1 MATCGAFHTLVVAE
15 TGELFAWGAGL
26 DFQLGLHDD
35 DNRLLP
41 AQVDPEAFE
50 QARVL
55 MAAGGG
61 AFSAAVTEGGGLFTF
76 GEGGP
81 WLGHGHDA
89 PDFSSPQKSPA
100 RVRAELFNGDKV
112 VMTSCGTLHQA
123 AVTEVGQVYC
133 WGQGGP
139 RLGEHLFL
147 SCLLFTVSHD
157 TRHLAYQNPRAGVG
171 DADSRPVPVRLA
183 PDFFHGETVL
193 QISCGSVHTAAVT
206 HSGVLYTWGF
216 GGEGRL
222 GHGDTAMRM
231 QPTQVMAIGQRFG
244 TGPKRARVL
253 MVCGGGFHTGE
264 FSFIISPSL
273 EESLTLYE

>member
-41 AQVDPEAFE
+41 AQVAPEAFDH
-50 QARVL
+50 ARVL

-61 AFSAAVTEGGGLFTF
+61 AFSAAVTEDGGLFTF

-81 WLGHGHDA
+81 WLGHGHDSA
-89 PDFSSPQKSPA
+89 DFSSPQKSPA
-100 RVRAELFNGDKV
+100 RVPSELFNGDKV
-112 VMTSCGTLHQA
+112 VMASCGTLHQA

-139 RLGEHLFL
+139 RLGI
-147 SCLLFTVSHD
+147 
-157 TRHLAYQNPRAGVG
+157 G
-171 DADSRPVPVRLA
+171 DADSRPAPVRLP
-183 PDFFHGETVL
+183 PDLFHGGSVL

-231 QPTQVMAIGQRFG
+231 EPTQVMAIGQRFG

-253 MVCGGGFHTGE
+253 MACGGGFHTGYIISGSLACVLHL
-264 FSFIISPSL
+264 FSFDRNEAFEALPYHSANL
-273 EESLTLYE
+273 A